1 VSGSSLTIAEGRPAR
16 IYTRTTFLPK
26 PMTVE
31 DAARHL
37 DLLRLDVVM
46 FVNQET
52 NQPSVVFRQQDG
64 NIASRAGGSMRI
76 QDILPRGRRGR
87 SPGGDE
93 GGGPSR
99 ALGGDLPRT
108 PDPFPRPSHAILMD
122 REGLGSTG
130 IGEGVAIP
138 HGKIPG
144 IDRLVAV
151 FGRSSEGVQFAS
163 LDGKPAR
170 LFFLILARRIRGVAP
185 EGARA
190 HLTAPQGSAVRGRL
204 LAAEGA
210 EGLSQVL
217 REEDE
222 RA

>member
-1 VSGSSLTIAEGRPAR
+1 
-16 IYTRTTFLPK
+16 
-26 PMTVE
+26 
-31 DAARHL
+31 
-37 DLLRLDVVM
+37 
-46 FVNQET
+46 
-52 NQPSVVFRQQDG
+52 
-64 NIASRAGGSMRI
+64 MRI
-76 QDILPRGRRGR
+76 QDILPPEAVVDGLRAETKEGVLRELSEAVCRRLPAL
-87 SPGGDE
+87 SPD
-93 GGGPSR
+93 R
-99 ALGGDLPRT
+99 LT
-108 PDPFPRPSHAILMD
+108 AILMD

-151 FGRSSEGVQFAS
+151 FGRSPGGVQFAS

-170 LFFLILARRIRGVAP
+170 LFFLILAPENSAGMHLKALARISRLLKDQ
-185 EGARA
+185 RF
-190 HLTAPQGSAVRGRL
+190 RGRL

>member
-1 VSGSSLTIAEGRPAR
+1 
-16 IYTRTTFLPK
+16 
-26 PMTVE
+26 
-31 DAARHL
+31 
-37 DLLRLDVVM
+37 
-46 FVNQET
+46 
-52 NQPSVVFRQQDG
+52 
-64 NIASRAGGSMRI
+64 MRI
-76 QDILPRGRRGR
+76 QEIIPPGAVVDGLLAETKEGVLRELSEAVCRRLPDL
-87 SPGGDE
+87 SPD
-93 GGGPSR
+93 R
-99 ALGGDLPRT
+99 LT
-108 PDPFPRPSHAILMD
+108 TILMD
-122 REGLGSTG
+122 RESLGSTG

-151 FGRSSEGVQFAS
+151 FGRSRGGVQFAS

-170 LFFLILARRIRGVAP
+170 LFFLILAPENSAGIHLKALARISRLLKDRRFR
-185 EGARA
+185 E
-190 HLTAPQGSAVRGRL
+190 RL

>member
-1 VSGSSLTIAEGRPAR
+1 
-16 IYTRTTFLPK
+16 
-26 PMTVE
+26 
-31 DAARHL
+31 
-37 DLLRLDVVM
+37 
-46 FVNQET
+46 
-52 NQPSVVFRQQDG
+52 
-64 NIASRAGGSMRI
+64 MRI
-76 QDILPRGRRGR
+76 LDILPPEAVVDGLRAETKEGVLRELSEAVCRRLPGL
-87 SPGGDE
+87 SPD
-93 GGGPSR
+93 R
-99 ALGGDLPRT
+99 LT
-108 PDPFPRPSHAILMD
+108 AILMD

-151 FGRSSEGVQFAS
+151 FGRSPGGVQFAS

-170 LFFLILARRIRGVAP
+170 LFFLILAPENSAGMHLKALARISRLLKDQ
-185 EGARA
+185 RF
-190 HLTAPQGSAVRGRL
+190 RGRL